1 MALIVQK
8 YGGTSVGSIERIEA
22 VAERVAKHHA
32 AGDQLIVVVSAMS
45 GETNRLLG
53 LAGEI
58 SNIPDP
64 RELDMLVSTGEQV
77 SMALLAMAL
86 HKRGVGAISLKGS
99 QVAIKT
105 DSFHSKARIKDID
118 ATRLHTELAEGK
130 VVIVAGFQGVDERG
144 ETTTLGRG
152 GSDTSAVALA
162 AAVKAA
168 ECQIYTDVDGV
179 YTTDPRVVDGAQR
192 LDSITFEEMLE
203 MASMGSKVLHLR
215 SVEFAGKYGIPLRV
229 LSSFKDGPGTL
240 ISVDN
245 EENLMEAPTIAGI
258 AFNRDEAKLTI
269 VGVPDTPGIAYQ
281 ILGPIGEANIEVDV
295 ILQNVGDEGKTD
307 FTFTVS
313 RNDLGRAEA
322 ILESHISELG
332 AMEWR
337 SDSKIAKVSVV
348 GVGMRSHAGV
358 AAMMFRAL
366 SEVGVNIQMISTSEI
381 KISVIIEEKF
391 LELAVRA
398 LHSAFGLDAE
408 EAGDTES

>member
-58 SNIPDP
+58 SNTPDP

-86 HKRGVGAISLKGS
+86 HKRGIGAISLKGS

-118 ATRLHTELAEGK
+118 ATRLHTELASGK
-130 VVIVAGFQGVDERG
+130 VVIVAGFQGVDEQG

-245 EENLMEAPTIAGI
+245 EESLMEAPTIAGI

-281 ILGPIGEANIEVDV
+281 ILGPIGDANIEVDV

-313 RNDLGRAEA
+313 RNDLTRAEA
-322 ILESHISELG
+322 ILDTHISELG

-337 SDSKIAKVSVV
+337 SDSRIAKVSVV
-348 GVGMRSHAGV
+348 GVGMRSHSGV
-358 AAMMFRAL
+358 AATMFRAL

>member
-22 VAERVAKHHA
+22 VADRVAKHHA

-58 SNIPDP
+58 SDAPDP

-86 HKRGVGAISLKGS
+86 HKRGIGAISLKGS

-118 ATRLHTELAEGK
+118 ATRLHSELAEGK

-258 AFNRDEAKLTI
+258 AFNRDEAKLTV

-313 RNDLGRAEA
+313 RNDLSRAEA
-322 ILESHISELG
+322 ILETHISELG